1 MKASFSEYQV
11 FFSGQQGLVQ
21 KSADSS
27 NNQIRLT
34 TQHQN
39 YQNQMKG
46 SFFVLLITAC
56 LSILIE
62 WLESGYHYR

>member
-1 MKASFSEYQV
+1 MKASLSEYQAYL
-11 FFSGQQGLVQ
+11 SGQQALVQ

-39 YQNQMKG
+39 SRNQMKG
-46 SFFVLLITAC
+46 SFFVLFINAC
-56 LSILIE
+56 LSILTE
-62 WLESGYHYR
+62 WLESS